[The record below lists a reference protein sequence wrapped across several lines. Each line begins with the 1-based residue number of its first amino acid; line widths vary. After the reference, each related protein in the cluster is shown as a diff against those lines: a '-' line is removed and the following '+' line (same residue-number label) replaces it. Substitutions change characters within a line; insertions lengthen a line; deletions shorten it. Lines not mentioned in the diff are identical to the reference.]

1 MVKQVTFPRE
11 LRLLTPD
18 TFQKVF
24 AQPVRASSPHITLL
38 AIRNELTHPRLGLAI
53 PKKALKRAVWRN
65 RVKRLVRESF
75 RLHQHE
81 LPPIDIVVIA
91 KSGVRDLDNPAF
103 LHLLDKLW
111 RTLARRSN
119 G

>member
-1 MVKQVTFPRE
+1 MVKQTFPRE
-11 LRLLTPD
+11 LRLLTPE

-24 AQPVRASSPHITLL
+24 AQPVRASSPHLTLL
-38 AIRNELTHPRLGLAI
+38 AIQNELTHPRLGLAI

-91 KSGVRDLDNPAF
+91 KSGIRDLDNPA
-103 LHLLDKLW
+103 LLQLLDKLW
-111 RTLARRSN
+111 RTLARRSKS
-119 G
+119 